1 MLNSKGSSGTC
12 IPEGRFRH
20 SYSALSR
27 RTRKVSKV
35 CAGPCAMAPPVKA
48 MVNALKP
55 DFDSSKYI

>member
-1 MLNSKGSSGTC
+1 
-12 IPEGRFRH
+12 
-20 SYSALSR
+20 
-27 RTRKVSKV
+27 V